1 MRGICFG
8 CLRINPVQLRNYA
21 IKDLWSMLKG
31 WDEQEMFNLAIQRK
45 VAIIISETVNRSM
58 GGHGVAE
65 QIMKAFE
72 LPMDKKQSVDIT
84 PERIRTILARYN
96 ENMRKKREQ
105 RDKENNG

>member
-1 MRGICFG
+1 
-8 CLRINPVQLRNYA
+8 
-21 IKDLWSMLKG
+21 MLKG

-58 GGHGVAE
+58 GGHGVVD

-72 LPMDKKQSVDIT
+72 LPIDKGQKIDMT
-84 PERIRTILARYN
+84 PDRIRATLARYN

-105 RDKENNG
+105 RDKNNG